1 MSSALDPIQLVRG
14 PTEPQCHLRCG
25 SCSTI
30 HALDGRVRTGGIPC
44 PSCGEQL
51 RTSDTVEYATPR
63 ERLAAAILDGVLW
76 VAPYAAVTAPLFYVV
91 AIGEFLPEDED
102 GDLTSN
108 AVLAMRSL
116 GVILAIAY
124 FWLLEAI
131 GKTPGKLIIGL
142 YVVRSPSWTS
152 PGLGRGLVRL
162 LGKALVLASL
172 GSILLLTR
180 RDPHRRAVHD
190 FVSGTYVLRR

>member
-131 GKTPGKLIIGL
+131 GKRPASAGVWCAFWARRLSSRPSG
-142 YVVRSPSWTS
+142 RSCCS
-152 PGLGRGLVRL
+152 PGAIHTGARCTTSSAAPTSYG
-162 LGKALVLASL
+162 ADPATSQASE
-172 GSILLLTR
+172 
-180 RDPHRRAVHD
+180 
-190 FVSGTYVLRR
+190 